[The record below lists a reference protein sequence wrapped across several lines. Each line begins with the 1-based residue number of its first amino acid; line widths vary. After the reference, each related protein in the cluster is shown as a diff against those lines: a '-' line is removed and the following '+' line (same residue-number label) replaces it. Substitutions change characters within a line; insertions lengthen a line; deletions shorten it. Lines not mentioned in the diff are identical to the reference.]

1 MRISSICFLF
11 LLTIGTVPAAN
22 ADITFDYSNS
32 GNCFPFG
39 GCPPSN
45 TNIEYQQLYSHYT
58 FGLEPLE
65 ITGISF
71 KPDQS
76 KPSAFDSIPIEFTLT
91 LSTTQT
97 QAGNVPGD
105 PFNKPITT
113 SFSENL
119 GTNTQVVFSG
129 TAVLSYSGDNV
140 FYIYITFTTPN
151 LYDPTQGNLLVGV
164 SDINGNIPFLGF
176 AAGNSILLSRYYNNI
191 LGDAPNID
199 FEVGYGLATNFTSV
213 SSPTPAPFPEIP
225 VTPVPEPETYGML
238 LAGLGLIGFVKK
250 RRKNT

>member
-1 MRISSICFLF
+1 MRISSVYFLF
-11 LLTIGTVPAAN
+11 LLTICAVFRAN
-22 ADITFDYSNS
+22 ADVTFDASAS

-71 KPDQS
+71 KPEQGQ
-76 KPSAFDSIPIEFTLT
+76 PSAFGPTPIELTIT

-97 QAGNVPGD
+97 QAGSIYGD

-129 TAVLSYSGDNV
+129 TAVLSSSGNNIFD
-140 FYIYITFTTPN
+140 ISIPFTTPY

-164 SDINGNIPFLGF
+164 SDINGSVPFIGF
-176 AAGNSILLSRYYNNI
+176 AAGGSILLSRYYNNI
-191 LGDAPNID
+191 LGDAPNIST
-199 FEVGYGLATNFTSV
+199 EVGYGLATNFSSV
-213 SSPTPAPFPEIP
+213 SNPTPAPFPEL
-225 VTPVPEPETYGML
+225 PVPEPKTYVMM
-238 LAGLGLIGFVKK
+238 LAGLSLVGFMA
-250 RRKNT
+250 RRRNKT